1 MRRHRL
7 SLVVPL
13 VLAVAAGGALAES
26 SPATETAIDGAPDTR
41 QLERVVVTATRT
53 AHAMTDVPATVD
65 QIDRADMDAQLVT
78 DLKDLFRYQPGISVT
93 SSFGRFGL
101 GDIRIRGLGG
111 NRVRIE
117 TDGIAVPD
125 ALVVGSYANA
135 NRNFVDLD
143 TLKRVEVLRGP
154 GSALYGS
161 DALGGVVAFA
171 TKDPA
176 DYLKTGRSVYASTK
190 FGYAGAN
197 NGRFAGGTL
206 AAGHGH
212 WSALLVAGKRRADAG
227 TNQGDNASDGAMRT
241 APNPQHGTGNN
252 VLGKLVYTA
261 NADQRLRLTVERNA
275 DRTDTDMRSAIGF
288 QPMTHADTLGMTGL
302 DRQRRTRV
310 SLDHAMDA
318 VDGALAN
325 RLHWLVYR
333 QRSVTTQHTD
343 EHRVLAGEAQR
354 RQRVFDFSQ
363 QLTGAALTAFKD
375 FTTATTDH
383 AVTYGASATFTRT
396 AQQRD
401 GVLTHLAT
409 SETSNVMLPDVF
421 PVRDFPRSD
430 TTALAVFVQD
440 EITLADGALRL
451 VPAVRVDRYRLQPH
465 VDAIFAEDNPDFV
478 ASGLRAT
485 SVAPK
490 LGAVWNFAADWST
503 FASYAH
509 GFRSPPYNDVNAG
522 FTNLA
527 FGYTSIGNPAL
538 KPETSDGFEL
548 GLRYSA
554 DAAFFSLSAYDN
566 RYRQF
571 IESGRLVGINDDG
584 LRVFQSQN
592 IARARIHG
600 VELSAGADLGALMPH
615 LDGWSLR
622 SALASA
628 QGTDQVAHEPLA
640 TVDPLRATLG
650 LRYTRTAW
658 GVELAGRFAQRKRHV
673 AAGMYRP
680 AGYGVLDLLAHWQV
694 TPDARVNVGLFN
706 LGDKTWTDWA
716 DVNGVAASMPALA
729 RYTRPGR
736 SLSASLSLEW

>member
-1 MRRHRL
+1 M
-7 SLVVPL
+7 PL
-13 VLAVAAGGALAES
+13 ALALAAGGAFAEP
-26 SPATETAIDGAPDTR
+26 SPAAETATDGAPDIR

-53 AHAMTDVPATVD
+53 AHPMADVPATVD

-117 TDGIAVPD
+117 TDGIAIPD

-176 DYLKTGRSVYASTK
+176 DYLRTGRSVYAGTK

-206 AAGHGH
+206 AVGRGH

-227 TNQGDNASDGAMRT
+227 ANQGDNAGDGEMRT
-241 APNPQHGTGNN
+241 APNPRHSTGNN

-261 NADQRLRLTVERNA
+261 NADQRLRLTVEGNA
-275 DRTDTDMRSAIGF
+275 DRTDTDMRSAIGY
-288 QPMTHADTLGMTGL
+288 QPRTQADTLGMTGL

-310 SLDHAMDA
+310 SLDHTMDA
-318 VDGALAN
+318 VDGALAD
-325 RLHWLVYR
+325 RLHWQVYR
-333 QRSVTTQHTD
+333 QRSVTGQHTD
-343 EHRVLAGEAQR
+343 EYRTLAGEAQR

-375 FTTATTDH
+375 FSTATTDH
-383 AVTYGASATFTRT
+383 AVTYGASGTFTRT

-409 SETSNVMLPDVF
+409 GETSNVMLPDVF

-440 EITLADGALRL
+440 EITLADGALHL

-465 VDAIFAEDNPDFV
+465 VDAIFGEDNPGFV

-554 DAAFFSLSAYDN
+554 DAAYFSLSAYDN

-571 IESGRLVGINDDG
+571 IESGRLVGINADG
-584 LRVFQSQN
+584 LRVFQSRN

-600 VELSAGADLGALMPH
+600 VELSAGAELGALTPH

-622 SALASA
+622 GALASA
-628 QGTDQVAHEPLA
+628 QGTDQVAHAPLA
-640 TVDPLRATLG
+640 TVDPLRAALG
-650 LRYTRTAW
+650 LLYTRASW

-680 AGYGVLDLLAHWQV
+680 AGYGVLDLLAHWNV
-694 TPDARVNVGLFN
+694 APGGRVHVGLFN
-706 LGDKTWTDWA
+706 LGDKTWIDWA
-716 DVNGVAASMPALA
+716 DVNGVAAAAPALA

-736 SLSASLSLEW
+736 TLSASLSLEW

>member
-1 MRRHRL
+1 MRRTRL
-7 SLVVPL
+7 SLALPL
-13 VLAVAAGGALAES
+13 ALAVATGVFADPLA
-26 SPATETAIDGAPDTR
+26 ATEPVVDDTSEAQ
-41 QLERVVVTATRT
+41 QLARIVVTATRT
-53 AHAMTDVPATVD
+53 ARPMTDVAATID
-65 QIDRADMDAQLVT
+65 QIDRASMDAHLVS

-93 SSFGRFGL
+93 SSVGRFGL

-117 TDGIAVPD
+117 TDGIAIPD
-125 ALVVGSYANA
+125 ALVVGSFANA

-176 DYLKTGRSVYASTK
+176 DYLRPGRSVYAGTK
-190 FGYAGAN
+190 LGYAGDN
-197 NGRFAGGTL
+197 HGRFAGGTL
-206 AAGHGH
+206 ALGRGH
-212 WSALLVAGKRRADAG
+212 WSALLVAGKRRADASE
-227 TNQGDNASDGAMRT
+227 NQGSNHGDGVERT

-252 VLGKLVYTA
+252 VLGKLVYTPDA
-261 NADQRLRLTVERNA
+261 NQRLRLTVERNT

-310 SLDHAMDA
+310 SLDHTMDA
-318 VDGALAN
+318 VDGALAD

-333 QRSVTTQHTD
+333 QRSVTTQRTD
-343 EHRVLAGEAQR
+343 EHRVLSGDLQR
-354 RQRVFDFSQ
+354 RERLFDFNQ
-363 QLTGAALTAFKD
+363 QLTGATLTAFKD
-375 FTTATTDH
+375 IATASTDH
-383 AVTYGASATFTRT
+383 AVTYGVSGTFTRT

-409 SETSNVMLPDVF
+409 GETTNVMPPDVF

-440 EITLADGALRL
+440 EITLADGALHL
-451 VPAVRVDRYRLQPH
+451 VPGVRVDRYRLQPH

-478 ASGLRAT
+478 SSGLRAT

-490 LGAVWNFAADWST
+490 LGAVWNFATNWST

-527 FGYTSIGNPAL
+527 FGYTSIGNPDL

-566 RYRQF
+566 HYRQF
-571 IESGRLVGINDDG
+571 IESRRLIGINADG

-592 IARARIHG
+592 IDRARIYG
-600 VELSAGADLGALMPH
+600 VELSAGADLGALVPR

-622 SALASA
+622 GAMASA
-628 QGTDQVAHEPLA
+628 RGTDQVTHEPLA

-650 LRYTRTAW
+650 LLYTHAKW

-673 AAGMYRP
+673 VAGMYRP
-680 AGYGVLDLLAHWQV
+680 GGYGVVDLLLHWKV
-694 TPDARVNVGLFN
+694 TPGSRINVGLFN

-716 DVNGVAASMPALA
+716 DVPGVDAAAPALA

-736 SLSASLSLEW
+736 SLSASLALEW